1 MNLTLALFLLSFSEE
16 SLSNSSQ
23 KRKRDEDKVSTPIFS
38 FPHSTKSHRQIDF
51 PSKSKRIRENVDRPT
66 LPTSNPFDGLSGR
79 SLSVAE
85 AISRLWGNNKWIT
98 QSPQSGL
105 SPISLKSAE
114 TRGNLRQIAELTQ
127 VKSGEIIPDGFPKI
141 VLQVLRECIE
151 KNQKTFKGNGVF
163 GWSQKRN
170 IKDTL
175 EALESRAAEGNAA
188 SSSSGRLVDD
198 RTSPPKIND

>member
-1 MNLTLALFLLSFSEE
+1 MNLTLALFLLSFSDQ

-23 KRKRDEDKVSTPIFS
+23 KRKREEDKVSTPIFS
-38 FPHSTKSHRQIDF
+38 LPHSTKSHRQIDF
-51 PSKSKRIRENVDRPT
+51 PSKSKRIRENVHPT

-79 SLSVAE
+79 SLSVAQ
-85 AISRLWGNNKWIT
+85 AISRLWGNSRWIT

-114 TRGNLRQIAELTQ
+114 TRGHLRQIAELTQ
-127 VKSGEIIPDGFPKI
+127 IKSGEMVPDGFPPI

-151 KNQKTFKGNGVF
+151 KNEKTFKGNRVF

-198 RTSPPKIND
+198 RTSPPKIFD